1 MDTKILHYFLAVAEH
16 RNFTEAAKH
25 LYITQS
31 ALSHLIA
38 DLEKELDAKLF
49 IRTTRSVSLTPAG
62 EILQA
67 NARNLLN
74 QFDSIL
80 GQIHEAESGVF
91 GVLKIGYLTAPFRK
105 ILPDMIVRFKQTRPG
120 IKIQYE
126 HQNLSELHES
136 LTHGMIDIAFT
147 MSFDIDTTNGIVW
160 NPLQHDGMCLALRKE
175 HPMNENSQIDF
186 MTLANEPFVILD
198 EPENLSFY
206 NLMLKACASRG
217 FIPKIVKHSPTV
229 ESVFM
234 DVEAGFGVAIIPSSI
249 ATGYPSDLAFIEL
262 VGADTVFTDVIAWR
276 KENLNPCIPLFVQF
290 FNRYYSKI
298 PA

>member
-1 MDTKILHYFLAVAEH
+1 MDTTILRYFLAVAEH

-31 ALSHLIA
+31 ALSHLITN
-38 DLEKELDAKLF
+38 LEKELDAKLF

-74 QFDSIL
+74 QFDNLL
-80 GQIHEAESGVF
+80 GQIHEAESGVS

-105 ILPDMIVRFKQTRPG
+105 ILPDMIVRFKQTRPK
-120 IKIQYE
+120 IKIQYA

-136 LTHGMIDIAFT
+136 LLHGMIDIAFT
-147 MSFDIDTTNGIVW
+147 MSFDIGAANDIAWT
-160 NPLQHDGMCLALRKE
+160 PLNQDGMCLALRKE
-175 HPMNENSQIDF
+175 HPMNEASQIDF
-186 MTLANEPFVILD
+186 TALASEPFVMLD
-198 EPENLSFY
+198 EPENLSFHD
-206 NLMLKACASRG
+206 LTLKVCASRG
-217 FIPKIVKHSPTV
+217 FIPRIVKRSPTV

-249 ATGYPSDLAFIEL
+249 AAGYLSDLAFIEL
-262 VGADTVFTDVIAWR
+262 DGVDTVFTDVIAWR